1 MKTTLLTP
9 ETDENAVKTAA
20 ELIRAGEVVGMPTET
35 VYGLAANALNGEAVK
50 KIFLA
55 KGRPQDNPLITHVA
69 CVEEIPPLVRAIP
82 AAARKLMEAAKRGA
96 RMPETDAARDIERV
110 RAERQAFEA
119 LMGYNAETAYGMQ
132 KEG

>member
-1 MKTTLLTP
+1 MVEVLIGVVLLATGG
-9 ETDENAVKTAA
+9 
-20 ELIRAGEVVGMPTET
+20 AGGW
-35 VYGLAANALNGEAVK
+35 
-50 KIFLA
+50 F
-55 KGRPQDNPLITHVA
+55 
-69 CVEEIPPLVRAIP
+69 
-82 AAARKLMEAAKRGA
+82 ARKLMEAAKRGA

>member
-1 MKTTLLTP
+1 MVEVLIGVVLL
-9 ETDENAVKTAA
+9 A
-20 ELIRAGEVVGMPTET
+20 IGGAGGW
-35 VYGLAANALNGEAVK
+35 
-50 KIFLA
+50 F
-55 KGRPQDNPLITHVA
+55 
-69 CVEEIPPLVRAIP
+69 
-82 AAARKLMEAAKRGA
+82 ARELMEAAKRGE